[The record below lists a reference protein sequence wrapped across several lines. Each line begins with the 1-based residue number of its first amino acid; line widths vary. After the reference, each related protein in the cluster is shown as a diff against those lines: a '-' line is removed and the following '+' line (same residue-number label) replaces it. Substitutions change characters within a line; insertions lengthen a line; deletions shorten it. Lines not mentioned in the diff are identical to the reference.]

1 MGSVR
6 RVRPAREW
14 LARST
19 GPPYASV
26 STIGPPHRPS
36 GDARTTQTP
45 RRARATTS
53 GSRAKNERSR
63 GLGGSSG
70 STTDAAADLAFQ
82 CLRDRRDRIVEGGVD
97 ERLVG
102 GLEAQSV
109 CEAQLARV
117 EWRTLVAVEKS
128 GADQKRAGV

>member
-26 STIGPPHRPS
+26 STIGPAHRPS
-36 GDARTTQTP
+36 GVARTTQTP

-53 GSRAKNERSR
+53 GSRAKNECSR

-70 STTDAAADLAFQ
+70 STADAAADLALQ
-82 CLRDRRDRIVEGGVD
+82 CLRHRSHRVIERGVG

-102 GLEAQSV
+102 GLEAESV
-109 CEAQLARV
+109 CQAQLARV
-117 EWRTLVAVEKS
+117 EWRPLVAVEKS
-128 GADQKRAGV
+128 GAG